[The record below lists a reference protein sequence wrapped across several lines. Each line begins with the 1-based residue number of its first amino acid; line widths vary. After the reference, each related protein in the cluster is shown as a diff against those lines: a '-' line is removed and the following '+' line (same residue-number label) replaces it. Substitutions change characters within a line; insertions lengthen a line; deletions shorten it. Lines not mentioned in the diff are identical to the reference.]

1 MEGAYAYI
9 QPIKENT
16 LPRLV
21 YDPKKIIRGP
31 LWALSQHAC
40 KIYSCKTYCI

>member
-21 YDPKKIIRGP
+21 YDPKK
-31 LWALSQHAC
+31 LNETSFVKNH
-40 KIYSCKTYCI
+40 